1 MHRIYLTVK
10 TDYKSIRMKTNNLV
24 IYAFTAL
31 AFVLIQGCGGL
42 GKMDKL
48 KEELNAKVEPDPLI
62 VRGDSIEINLSGK
75 YPEKYFHKKVIVE
88 ATPVLTYEGGETP
101 FEMQGYQGEDAA
113 GNYEVIPYATG
124 KSFAYTDKIAYTP
137 AMSESNLELR
147 IKGSKGSK
155 EQSFDPIPLVA
166 GVITTPYLMQNDDK
180 PTMSK
185 DNFKRTLSKSKEAT
199 VNFAYN
205 SSNVTSSELKDDDI
219 KALKTFIE
227 ECAVSDSL
235 VLVGTNVEAYASP
248 EGEISLNE
256 DLALER
262 SQAANKIIANLIKKA
277 KIEVAET
284 GFYVDSPKGEDW
296 DGFKEQMEASSIE
309 DKNLILRVLEM
320 YTDKNK
326 REQEIKNIAMTY
338 KQIEKVILPSLRR
351 SQITLNYKVEG
362 YTDEELMVL
371 CKSNPEILTVEEIL
385 FSATLFDGMN
395 DKLEIYEHA
404 ERLFPTD
411 YRGINNVGYILFM
424 QNKKEEAKSQFEK
437 AYAVAKK
444 PEVANNMGICAR
456 LDGDRGAAL
465 DYFAA
470 ASGAGDAVAYNKALV
485 KIQQGDYSSAVSNMG
500 SNNTFNVALA
510 KVLNGDNSGAK
521 AAIDN
526 SGDTSAMALYLK
538 AIIAARQGSGA
549 DVLKNLNDAIAKDA
563 SLKAKAMK
571 DLEFRDFKAQFNF

>member
-1 MHRIYLTVK
+1 
-10 TDYKSIRMKTNNLV
+10 MKTNNLV

-101 FEMQGYQGEDAA
+101 FDMQGYQGEDAA

-137 AMSESNLELR
+137 AMSEGNLELR

-155 EQSFDPIPLVA
+155 EQSFDPIPLA
-166 GVITTPYLMQNDDK
+166 PGVITTPYLMQNDDK

-185 DNFKRTLSKSKEAT
+185 DNFKRTLSKSKEAI

-205 SSNVTSSELKDDDI
+205 SSNVNSSELKDDDI
-219 KALKTFIE
+219 KALKSFIE
-227 ECAVSDSL
+227 ECAVADSL

-248 EGEISLNE
+248 EGEITLNE

-262 SQAANKIIANLIKKA
+262 SQAANKIVADLIKKA
-277 KIEVAET
+277 KLEVAET
-284 GFYVDSPKGEDW
+284 GFFVDSPKGEDW
-296 DGFKEQMEASSIE
+296 DGFKEQMEASTIE

-362 YTDEELMVL
+362 YTDEELIVL

-385 FSATLFDGMN
+385 FSATLFEGMN

-404 ERLFPTD
+404 ERLFPAD
-411 YRGINNVGYILFM
+411 YRGINNVGYVLFM

-437 AYAVAKK
+437 AYAVSEK

-485 KIQQGDYSSAVSNMG
+485 KIQQGDYSAAVSNMG

-526 SGDTSAMALYLK
+526 SGDTSGMALYLK